1 MRGRGFLEKDAFVA
15 VLLFSLF
22 WLWMLFAF
30 LKSIMRAVG
39 KVGQWLFTP
48 WGSNDDLMPTLR
60 GPDDGS
66 VWPAA
71 GYQHYSALQARNPVP
86 VIPDVMVGMKQAL
99 DQEKRT
105 AEQFARDIEDWKH
118 AIGELTRAAE
128 TWTDKAAAA
137 LAAGRN
143 DLARAAIVERQRT
156 QQRIAELEGDVAE
169 MQRLLASHSNDIQGL
184 ESKLS
189 TIYRRNRIAEA
200 RINAAETSS
209 RTRELLYGEQVND
222 ALSRFGELERAAD
235 LAEGRAESLS
245 LGAPQAERSPLEEA
259 AIDAQLAALTRSPAT
274 FGRKR
279 LAS

>member
-1 MRGRGFLEKDAFVA
+1 MA

-71 GYQHYSALQARNPVP
+71 GYQHYSALQARSPVP

-128 TWTDKAAAA
+128 TWTDKAAI
-137 LAAGRN
+137 RCWV
-143 DLARAAIVERQRT
+143 RCRSTI
-156 QQRIAELEGDVAE
+156 AE

-184 ESKLS
+184 ETKLS